1 MGFVRTAPARLLGDV
16 AENLRFFTRLPLGR
30 ATCAPDFR
38 RIGWAAP
45 LAGAGV
51 GAIGALGLVG
61 ARALGFPSLLSA
73 TLAVILQIIA
83 TGALHEDGLADVA
96 DGFGGGRDRA
106 AKLEILRDSRI
117 GTYGA
122 LALGLS
128 ILVRVE
134 AVAALSRPSTGFAAA
149 GLVLAGAAARGAA
162 LGPLAWLPAARSD
175 GLGAGAAA
183 LGVRTLG
190 PVTATL
196 SVLAA
201 TLGLLSLEV
210 VRALFAC
217 AVAAG
222 VTRVFVEIAR
232 RQIGG
237 QTGDVCGASAALGEI
252 ATLLSLLIG
261 GRDA

>member
-196 SVLAA
+196 SSLWRSCARCSPARSPRASRAFSSKSRAA
-201 TLGLLSLEV
+201 RSAARPAMSAAPRRRSARLRRCFRFSS
-210 VRALFAC
+210 
-217 AVAAG
+217 AAG
-222 VTRVFVEIAR
+222 TLRV
-232 RQIGG
+232 
-237 QTGDVCGASAALGEI
+237 SP
-252 ATLLSLLIG
+252 
-261 GRDA
+261 